1 MLKLVN
7 KFWYISLAV
16 IFIAGLYF
24 FNSINVSVDLT
35 EEKKFS
41 IQPATKSLLQNLNQT
56 VEIEVLLDGNLSS
69 GFKKL
74 QIATKDLLENY
85 RSLSNGLL
93 TFTFSKPGDGA
104 SDSTKAYI
112 YDSLAAMGIK
122 PVNNQ
127 LDREDG
133 EKTEQVIFPAA
144 IVKCNNKAIAIDLM
158 SGKSG
163 QDEES
168 SLNYSEA
175 LLEFKF
181 DDAIDKLTRSNY
193 PVVALAMGNGEPL
206 NPTIVDLTNM
216 LRTNY
221 RLALFDL
228 KNGMLNADTVKTLVI
243 VKPQLT
249 FSEIDKVKI
258 DQYIMQGGKVVWLI
272 DKLYAEFDSLIRAKS
287 DFVAFDKN
295 LQIDDLL
302 FRYGVRINPD
312 LLQDLNCAKQPLVVG
327 NSGGQP
333 QIQRIPFPYYPLLSS
348 SKKSHPIS
356 KNLDHVLS
364 IFPSSIDTVKAD
376 GITKTVLLATDTNSR
391 TLSTPAI
398 VSLQSIKTENDFNTF
413 TKSNV
418 PVAVL
423 LEGNFQSL
431 YANRFTPQMKDSV
444 AKFTGINFLEK
455 GIKPSQQIVISD
467 ADLVTNVVTES
478 GKALPMGTQQFEE
491 YTFANRDFFINCMDY
506 LVGNA
511 AIISTRNKDFTLR
524 LLDKNKVKEEK
535 SFWQLINI
543 ALPIL
548 LIGIFV
554 FAFTWYRRNNFGR

>member
-1 MLKLVN
+1 MLQLIK
-7 KFWYISLAV
+7 KFWYLSLV
-16 IFIAGLYF
+16 IFVFVSLYVL
-24 FNSINVSVDLT
+24 NSINVSVDLT

-41 IQPATKSLLQNLNQT
+41 IQPATKALLQNLNQT

-93 TFTFSKPGDGA
+93 TYTFVKPGDGL
-104 SDSTKAYI
+104 SDSSKAYI

-122 PVNNQ
+122 PINNQ

-133 EKTEQVIFPAA
+133 EKTEQIIFPAA
-144 IVKCNNKAIAIDLM
+144 VVKCNNKAIAIDLM

-168 SLNYSEA
+168 SLNFSEA

-181 DDAIDKLTRSNY
+181 DDAIDKLTRTNN

-228 KNGMLNADTVKTLVI
+228 KNGMLNADTVKALVI
-243 VKPQLT
+243 VKPQLS
-249 FSEIDKVKI
+249 FSEIDKIKI

-272 DKLYAEFDSLIRAKS
+272 DKLYAEFDSLMRAKS

-348 SKKSHPIS
+348 GKKSHPIS
-356 KNLDHVLS
+356 KNLDQVLS
-364 IFPSSIDTVKAD
+364 VFPSSIDTVKAD

-391 TLSTPAI
+391 MLSTPAI
-398 VSLQSIKTENDFNTF
+398 VSLQSIKTEDDFRMF
-413 TKSNV
+413 TKSHV
-418 PVAVL
+418 PVVVL

-431 YANRFTPQMKDSV
+431 YTNRFTPQMKDSV
-444 AKFTGINFLEK
+444 AKYTGVSFLPK
-455 GIKPSQQIVISD
+455 AIKPSQQIVISD
-467 ADLVTNVVTES
+467 ADLVTNVITEA

-524 LLDKNKVKEEK
+524 LLDKNKVKEQK
-535 SFWQLINI
+535 AMWQLINI
-543 ALPIL
+543 VLPIVL
-548 LIGIFV
+548 VGVFV
-554 FAFTWYRRNNFGR
+554 FIFGWKRRNNFGR